1 MVIGVTGGM
10 GCGKSTVA
18 RLMEGRGLARLDSDE
33 VIRSQLL
40 VDEQILDS
48 LVCYFGSM
56 VLSED
61 RAVRRS
67 YLALRIFENDADR
80 QWLEELLLPKLFS
93 IWRKTL
99 QEGRTRDWVFEV
111 PLLFEK
117 QLENWFDFTL
127 CVSSTPENQLIRLE
141 KRGMTRAHA
150 ELRISKQLP
159 LARKVELADFVI
171 GNDGT
176 SDFLRLQVD
185 ALAGQLGMHV
195 CRAE

>member
-40 VDEQILDS
+40 VNEQILDS

-93 IWRKTL
+93 IWRKML
-99 QEGRTRDWVFEV
+99 REDRTRDWVFEV

-185 ALAGQLGMHV
+185 ALVGQLGIRV
-195 CRAE
+195 

>member
-1 MVIGVTGGM
+1 MVIGITGGM

-18 RLMEGRGLARLDSDE
+18 RLFEPHGFARMDSDE
-33 VIRSQLL
+33 VIRT
-40 VDEQILDS
+40 QILTEKS
-48 LVCYFGSM
+48 VIGAIVSRYGRGMLAENQGIHRGR
-56 VLSED
+56 LA
-61 RAVRRS
+61 AV
-67 YLALRIFENDADR
+67 IFEIDSER
-80 QWLEELLLPKLFS
+80 EWLENHLHPLLFAL
-93 IWRKTL
+93 WREAF
-99 QEGRTRDWVFEV
+99 QGRPEGSWVVEV

-127 CVSSTPENQLIRLE
+127 CVATTAENQWVRLE

-176 SDFLRLQVD
+176 TDFLRLQVERLVRCF
-185 ALAGQLGMHV
+185 AMSA
-195 CRAE
+195 

>member
-40 VDEQILDS
+40 ASEQILDS

-93 IWRKTL
+93 IWRKML
-99 QEGRTRDWVFEV
+99 REDRTRDWVFEV

-185 ALAGQLGMHV
+185 ALVGQLGIRV
-195 CRAE
+195 

>member
-40 VDEQILDS
+40 VNEQILDS

-56 VLSED
+56 VVSED

-93 IWRKTL
+93 IWRKML
-99 QEGRTRDWVFEV
+99 REDRTRDWVFEV

-185 ALAGQLGMHV
+185 ALVGQLGIRV
-195 CRAE
+195 